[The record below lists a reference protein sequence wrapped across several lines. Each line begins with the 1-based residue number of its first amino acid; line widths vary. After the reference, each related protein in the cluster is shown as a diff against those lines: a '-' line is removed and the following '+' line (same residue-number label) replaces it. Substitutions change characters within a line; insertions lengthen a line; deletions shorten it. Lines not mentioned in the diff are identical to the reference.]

1 MIDPSKPSIGDSASD
16 TLAELRRHAELCPEA
31 IFTETADLACL
42 LRRPEAEVE
51 AALQWLIDD
60 GLELRA

>member
-1 MIDPSKPSIGDSASD
+1 MDRAPRVYLNDKTDA
-16 TLAELRRHAELCPEA
+16 LADLRRRLDRCPEA
-31 IFTETADLACL
+31 VFAETADLARL

-51 AALQWLIDD
+51 AAREWLIDD